1 MSHLFQLSIS
11 TQCHLLSVSKSSFY
25 YTPTGE
31 SAKNLAIM
39 RHLDKQYYDTPFYGA
54 LRLTAE
60 LILAGYKVNIKRVR
74 RLMKIVNWQ
83 TMYREPHTT
92 ICNKTHYKYPYL
104 LRGLKVVRN
113 NQVWAMDITYIP
125 MKTGF
130 MYLTAIIDL
139 HSRYI
144 VHWSLSNSMSAE
156 WCAEVLAEAIKKHG
170 VPEIFNTDQG
180 SQFTSEVFIKTLI
193 DNGIKISMD
202 GKGRALDN
210 IFIERFWRSVKYENI
225 YLNVYENGLSLW
237 EGLKKYFLFYN
248 NKRLHQS
255 LDYKTPKEKYVLAAF
270 NENNYSMALEAK

>member
-1 MSHLFQLSIS
+1 MISSEVRRGMIEPSCSQLSIS

-31 SAKNLAIM
+31 SEENLAIM
-39 RHLDKQYYDTPFYGA
+39 RQLDEQYFKTPFYGA
-54 LRLTAE
+54 LRLTAI

-83 TMYREPHTT
+83 TIYREPRTT
-92 ICNKTHYKYPYL
+92 ISDKTHYKYPYL
-104 LRGLKVVRN
+104 LRGMKIERC

-139 HSRYI
+139 HSRY
-144 VHWSLSNSMSAE
+144 VVQWSLSNTMSAE
-156 WCAEVLAEAIKKHG
+156 WCTEVLKEAIKNHG
-170 VPEIFNTDQG
+170 TPEIFNTDQG
-180 SQFTSEVFIKTLI
+180 CQFTSEIFINTLI

-202 GKGRALDN
+202 GRGRALDN
-210 IFIERFWRSVKYENI
+210 IFIERLWRSVKYENV

-237 EGLKKYFLFYN
+237 EGLETYFQFYN
-248 NKRLHQS
+248 HQRVHQS
-255 LDYKTPKEKYVLAAF
+255 LDYQTPKEKYVLAA
-270 NENNYSMALEAK
+270 